1 MRRAAST
8 GFTLGR
14 SACQSFIPF
23 DGIAVA
29 EAIHATARAR
39 LAGQIR
45 PSKTK
50 QKCLDSLGFIRPNRD
65 FSMSYGKK
73 NKKIPVSWF
82 LAAGRLARC
91 GFDLPRQQTYTTDSD
106 FRKEIALRLF
116 ASRFQRVRP
125 EVFML

>member
-1 MRRAAST
+1 MS
-8 GFTLGR
+8 
-14 SACQSFIPF
+14 SVMSP
-23 DGIAVA
+23 
-29 EAIHATARAR
+29 
-39 LAGQIR
+39 
-45 PSKTK
+45 
-50 QKCLDSLGFIRPNRD
+50 FIRPNRD
-65 FSMSYGKK
+65 FSMSYDKK

-82 LAAGRLARC
+82 LAAGRLTRC